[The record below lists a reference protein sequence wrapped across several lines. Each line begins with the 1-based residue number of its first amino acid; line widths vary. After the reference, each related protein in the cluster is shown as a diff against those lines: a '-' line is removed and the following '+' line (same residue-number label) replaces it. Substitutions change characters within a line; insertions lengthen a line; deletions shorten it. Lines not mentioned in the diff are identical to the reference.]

1 MTYQEGLTT
10 CIKEGS
16 IVVLVLA
23 TEREVSTVV
32 SRVVLEG
39 GGGGVSWTGFSEG
52 TKGACLKT
60 VGVPTGWGGGT
71 RDGMGR
77 DERDGGE
84 DEERRGREEHGR
96 RNT

>member
-1 MTYQEGLTT
+1 MAAVDALGHLAVSRKGRRGLVGQEGLTT

-32 SRVVLEG
+32 SRVV
-39 GGGGVSWTGFSEG
+39 
-52 TKGACLKT
+52 LKT